1 VTAVAEVLRS
11 HPVRPMDDP
20 EGAYFRQAI
29 AAGAAVRLP
38 TLLRTPPPGTLYHRP
53 DRHGVAVVAVPTT
66 SLHDSDLDALLRFRF
81 AQYLDI
87 GFIDRHLAYTERMSG
102 EPASVIAPGDLH
114 LVAGVPATGEILGY
128 AVLEQ
133 SPAAPD
139 GARLRTAP
147 RPLFPVETVHG
158 AGVYN
163 RLPILPDLAVHKVRE
178 LGRFVKNQRPTTSRE
193 HCARGVVELGAAVL
207 QVIAGPLRFEVD
219 AVIGDL
225 EEHVAKLNLDFFHV
239 PSVVLHG
246 SVPYLPS
253 ASYLSPRY
261 VRHAVYPFACLT
273 GELAGALPRLAAVDA
288 ALRLPGRLALLA
300 LLRLKRRTAA
310 PAPSMLCP
318 DPQCALGQLTLAQMD
333 TTMPYRGRLLRQ
345 ADWLRRC
352 EVFSPLSVAEAAMLC
367 TLMEPVRVP
376 AGQPVVR
383 QGMPGDAWYLIES
396 GQARVEFTDGAG
408 AAVPVGTL
416 EPGQCCGHLA
426 VLTNSEHCASV
437 VAATD
442 MTVLRLSRQAHDT
455 YLAGLPDVGDRL
467 TRHALRQWAELN
479 RHRQTH
485 VTTTTTTTTTCGC
498 GEGCGCG
505 GPATEQE
512 TTS

>member
-1 VTAVAEVLRS
+1 VTAVAEALRS
-11 HPVRPMDDP
+11 SPARPMDDS
-20 EGAYFRQAI
+20 ERAYFRQAMT
-29 AAGAAVRLP
+29 AGAAVRLP
-38 TLLRTPPPGTLYHRP
+38 TLLRTPPRGALYHRP

-66 SLHDSDLDALLRFRF
+66 SLRGGDLDALLRFRF
-81 AQYLDI
+81 AQYLGI
-87 GFIDRHLAYTERMSG
+87 GFIDRRLAYTERMFS
-102 EPASVIAPGDLH
+102 EPASVVFPGDLH
-114 LVAGVPATGEILGY
+114 LVAGVPATGEILCY

-133 SPAAPD
+133 PPAAPD
-139 GARLRTAP
+139 GTRLRTAS
-147 RPLFPVETVHG
+147 RPLFPVEAVHG

-178 LGRFVKNQRPTTSRE
+178 LGRFVKNQHPAASRE
-193 HCARGVVELGAAVL
+193 QCARGVVELGAAVL
-207 QVIAGPLRFEVD
+207 RVIAGPLRFEVD

-246 SVPYLPS
+246 SVPYLPR

-261 VRHAVYPFACLT
+261 VRHAVHPFACLT

-288 ALRLPGRLALLA
+288 ALHLPGKLALLA

-310 PAPSMLCP
+310 PVPSMLRP
-318 DPQCALGQLTLAQMD
+318 DPHGAALGQLTLAQTD
-333 TTMPYRGRLLRQ
+333 TTMPDRGRLLRQ

-352 EVFSPLSVAEAAMLC
+352 EVFAPLSVAEAAMLC
-367 TLMEPVRVP
+367 TLMEPVRIP
-376 AGQPVVR
+376 AGRPVVR
-383 QGMPGDAWYLIES
+383 QGLPGDAWYLIES
-396 GQARVEFTDGAG
+396 GQARVEFHDGAG

-426 VLTNSEHCASV
+426 VLTDSEHCASV

-467 TRHALRQWAELN
+467 TRNALRQWAELN
-479 RHRQTH
+479 RFRQTR
-485 VTTTTTTTTTCGC
+485 VTTTCGC
-498 GEGCGCG
+498 GDGCGCG
-505 GPATEQE
+505 GPAATEQE
-512 TTS
+512 TPS